1 MDLRGAR
8 KRGRLLTVVEPLW
21 RSTTKKLGRPET
33 ASRPP
38 LADFFAA
45 PNSVADGPET
55 VCRIA
60 ILGSGMC
67 LPPNLLSAFV
77 TMFVTIGPIET
88 AVVFAALTAGV
99 HRPERKS
106 LAARS
111 VTIAGVVL
119 LLFAMG
125 GGAVLSLLHVSLPA
139 FRVAGGVLLF
149 LQALTLTFSNPGLS
163 SINASETRDAQQG
176 GDIAIFPLAF
186 PLIAGPGSLA
196 AVVLV
201 MGRAEAWLER
211 GAVVL
216 MVAICLAVTYFAM
229 LVSEPLVRRL
239 GQTGSD
245 VVGRISGV
253 LLAGLAVQFI
263 FDGVRQAALF
273 APT

>member
-1 MDLRGAR
+1 M
-8 KRGRLLTVVEPLW
+8 
-21 RSTTKKLGRPET
+21 
-33 ASRPP
+33 
-38 LADFFAA
+38 
-45 PNSVADGPET
+45 N
-55 VCRIA
+55 
-60 ILGSGMC
+60 

-77 TMFVTIGPIET
+77 TVFVTIGPIET

-119 LLFAMG
+119 LLFALG
-125 GGAVLSLLHVSLPA
+125 GGAVLSLLRVSLPA

-163 SINASETRDAQQG
+163 SINASETRDAQG
-176 GDIAIFPLAF
+176 AGDIAIFPLAF
-186 PLIAGPGSLA
+186 PVIAGPGSFA

-201 MGRAEAWLER
+201 MGRTEVWLER
-211 GAVVL
+211 AAVVL
-216 MVAICLAVTYFAM
+216 MVAICLAVTYVAM
-229 LVSEPLVRRL
+229 LVSERLVRRL

-273 APT
+273 APA